1 MFVFLYA
8 DSGCGCIVF
17 AFFLPIEKGG
27 EAKWRCSAARNIGG
41 LSGGR
46 FGGFDKELSGLP
58 YFVTNRRLVARVN
71 GYLQQ
76 VAYTPGEIVKKG
88 QLLFVIEPSQY
99 EDAVEQAEAA
109 LKTAQAQ
116 YDYAENNYT
125 RMKEAAQSDAISTID
140 LIQAESKLEQSRACL
155 LYTSPSPRD
164 TR

>member
-1 MFVFLYA
+1 M
-8 DSGCGCIVF
+8 
-17 AFFLPIEKGG
+17 
-27 EAKWRCSAARNIGG
+27 
-41 LSGGR
+41 
-46 FGGFDKELSGLP
+46 
-58 YFVTNRRLVARVN
+58 ARVN

-140 LIQAESKLEQSRACL
+140 LIQAESKLEQSRASVRNAEAVVDGSHTVGVL
-155 LYTSPSPRD
+155 LCESPVRGPDITQFVRCG
-164 TR
+164 